1 MTWKSFGGDPAPSA
15 FVLFSTIS
23 FFSDVIIQAQ
33 DFPPPPP
40 PPPPRWVNGIL
51 GGSVLLPLDVT
62 PEHILNI
69 EWRFGSGAL
78 IPLGQFKNRI
88 FNEFNFST
96 RFHQRL
102 QMYNETTLRVDG
114 LEMRDT
120 GTFEAHI
127 TFTTGYLVKQDFHL
141 TVYEPVPTPEIR
153 KLTTSRDS
161 WNITLECM
169 VSPQADVNITW
180 IAGALPAGVEELQQ
194 HWQNPNRNSRII
206 SLNCNATDRPLFCV
220 VSNPVDMK
228 NTSYNLSSECTE
240 QGGKLVSRTLLFTF
254 LPITFIAIIVITLLT
269 FFYWKKKKKRKHNDS
284 ASRNQVLESSSSV
297 QYAVIQRI
305 PPEGNDQIHAN
316 LETNLMEHKPR
327 PRKVQ
332 TVYDE
337 VKFVPKDRSMEAM

>member
-240 QGGKLVSRTLLFTF
+240 Q
-254 LPITFIAIIVITLLT
+254 
-269 FFYWKKKKKRKHNDS
+269 DS